1 MSVARFA
8 GAEMEKMLGHGVDFG
23 SIGQKRTMLEGKE
36 AVAGIQGDGYIERAG
51 IQAAADIESAKL
63 TGAAQ
68 SKLDGARLQGSMINS
83 VGNSLLKG
91 IGGLGGSGGTNFGT
105 TRGVSS
111 FSQPHASGIGREALG
126 GYDL

>member
-23 SIGQKRTMLEGKE
+23 SIGQKRTMLDGKE
-36 AVAGIQGDGYIERAG
+36 AVAGIQGDSFVERAG
-51 IQAAADIESAKL
+51 IQAEADVESAKL

-68 SKLDGARLQGSMINS
+68 SKLAAAEAQGSMFSTIGGVLS
-83 VGNSLLKG
+83 KG

-105 TRGVSS
+105 TRGVSAY
-111 FSQPHASGIGREALG
+111 SQPHASGIGREALG

>member
-23 SIGQKRTMLEGKE
+23 SIGQKRAELEGDE
-36 AVAGIQGDGYIERAG
+36 AVAGIQGDSYIERAG
-51 IQAAADIESAKL
+51 IQAEADVESAKL

-68 SKLDGARLQGSMINS
+68 SKLAGAQAQGSMFSSI
-83 VGNSLLKG
+83 GGALGKG

-105 TRGVSS
+105 TRGASAY
-111 FSQPHASGIGREALG
+111 SQPHASGIGREALG

>member
-23 SIGQKRTMLEGKE
+23 SIGQKRTELDGKE
-36 AVAGIQGDGYIERAG
+36 AVAGIQGDSFIERAG
-51 IQAAADIESAKL
+51 IQAEADVESAKL

-68 SKLDGARLQGSMINS
+68 SKLAGAQAQGSMFS
-83 VGNSLLKG
+83 SLGGLLGKG
-91 IGGLGGSGGTNFGT
+91 IGGLGSSGGTNFGT
-105 TRGVSS
+105 TRGVSAY
-111 FSQPHASGIGREALG
+111 SQPHASGFGREALG

>member
-23 SIGQKRTMLEGKE
+23 SIGQKRTMLDGKE
-36 AVAGIQGDGYIERAG
+36 AVAGIQGDSFVERAG
-51 IQAAADIESAKL
+51 IQAEADVESAKL

-68 SKLDGARLQGSMINS
+68 SKLAAAEAQGSMFSTIGGVLS
-83 VGNSLLKG
+83 KG

-105 TRGVSS
+105 TRGASAY
-111 FSQPHASGIGREALG
+111 SQPHASGIGREALG